1 MFWCMFACDITAF
14 YCDILQDCSGGQVF
28 HSVNVMRIHALTCG
42 LLQDSGIWTQNP
54 PIARSWGFDPPLP
67 APNKYNRINGLQWV
81 RRKALKM
88 YPKCTQSFLRRLE
101 KLPECHAKRWW
112 HWRRK
117 RPGRCGNAG

>member
-54 PIARSWGFDPPLP
+54 PIARSWGFDPPSRHQISSFRMCSLRS
-67 APNKYNRINGLQWV
+67 AV
-81 RRKALKM
+81 FFV
-88 YPKCTQSFLRRLE
+88 PKLCP
-101 KLPECHAKRWW
+101 KLT
-112 HWRRK
+112 
-117 RPGRCGNAG
+117 G